1 MFSSLR
7 HVASI
12 QTKKHIAV
20 GIFQSVMSYCL
31 PLFGGCDKGSIK
43 ELQVLQNSAVRV
55 VLNAHP
61 RTSRSDLFEQVGW
74 LSVNQLVAYHTLLMV
89 FNIRRSGEPDYLARF
104 LQNEQ
109 NDSKNFRIRWDN
121 TKLSLALRSFTFR
134 GAQAWNDLPFDVRA
148 CRSLNGF
155 KKQTKKWIMV
165 NIKGEPKKKFLFEN
179 TRIVLLFLEIFHNFS
194 PYLTISR
201 PTSKLRTLYLPSDFQ
216 KVTDFQRYMR
226 LFQNVLLR
234 FGIKQSVT
242 E

>member
-61 RTSRSDLFEQVGW
+61 RTSRSDLFEQVW
-74 LSVNQLVAYHTLLMV
+74 ASVNQLVAYHTLLMV

-104 LQNEQ
+104 LQN
-109 NDSKNFRIRWDN
+109 DSRNFRIMRDN

-165 NIKGEPKKKFLFEN
+165 NISRFLEWMRNEETKPFSFYNKSPGKKFL
-179 TRIVLLFLEIFHNFS
+179 
-194 PYLTISR
+194 
-201 PTSKLRTLYLPSDFQ
+201 
-216 KVTDFQRYMR
+216 
-226 LFQNVLLR
+226 
-234 FGIKQSVT
+234 
-242 E
+242 